1 VRSEHQQS
9 VEWCMRAAMQRV
21 RQKPEIP
28 SEEER
33 ILRAKLIFEEAM
45 ETIMALGVCVR
56 HDFADA
62 DEDGLIEP
70 RFVIDEDP
78 DMEGIADGCAD
89 IMVVTLGTL
98 SSCGIDAGPV
108 MEEVLKKNK
117 EKFPGGVPVILP
129 GGKYGKPE
137 GWKPPDI
144 AGVLRK
150 QGWEG

>member
-1 VRSEHQQS
+1 
-9 VEWCMRAAMQRV
+9 MQRV

-33 ILRAKLIFEEAM
+33 ILRAKLIYEEAM
-45 ETIMALGVCVR
+45 ETIHSLGVVLRYEAVELSDCTSVQ
-56 HDFADA
+56 
-62 DEDGLIEP
+62 E
-70 RFVIDEDP
+70 RFELEGQP
-78 DMEGIADGCAD
+78 DMAGIADGCAD

-129 GGKYGKPE
+129 SGKYGKPV

-144 AGVLRK
+144 ASVLRK